1 MTTSS
6 RPSEHPNPLAD
17 PLTDHPRPATLDIG
31 FFGHPRGLSTLF
43 FTEMWERFSYYGM
56 RAFLILYMVHVL
68 GFDDKHA
75 GSVYGT
81 YTASAWAA
89 AIVGGIIA
97 DRWLGQYKSVL
108 IGGIIIAAGHFT
120 LAFHPLPFFYA
131 GLGLI
136 VIGTGLLKPNVSGI
150 VGSLYEKNDA
160 RRDAGFSIFYM
171 GINLGAALGPFIAGY
186 LAQRVDWHLG
196 FACAGVGM
204 TLGLVQYVLGRK
216 RLRPAVERLERQRRE
231 ARAAAPATDRPSPS
245 SASAATFLGFTS
257 SEWKRLAA
265 MAVFFVFAAVFWG
278 AYEQAGSTLNL
289 FGDRYTRTSILGVS
303 FPSSWFLTVQA
314 IFVIVLAP
322 AFAWLWTRLGKYE
335 PSTPAKFAV
344 GLFFI
349 GLSFVFLLLPAFQ
362 LQDSPAIRV
371 SPFWLIGCYFI
382 QELGELCISPVGL
395 SVFTKLSPVKIV
407 GFMLGVWFL
416 ADSVGNKAAGFAA
429 GFISSAPLPELF
441 GVIAAVCL
449 ASSLVAFIII
459 KPVRGLMGGVH

>member
-1 MTTSS
+1 MSDTAAG
-6 RPSEHPNPLAD
+6 PFDD
-17 PLTDHPRPATLDIG
+17 PIGDRPRPGTLDVG

-68 GFDDKHA
+68 GFDDKRA

-89 AIVGGIIA
+89 AIFGGIIA

-108 IGGIIIAAGHFT
+108 IGGIIIALGHFT

-131 GLGLI
+131 GLAFI
-136 VIGTGLLKPNVSGI
+136 VVGTGLLKPNVSGI
-150 VGSLYEKNDA
+150 VGSLYDEKDA

-171 GINLGAALGPFIAGY
+171 GINLGAALGPFVAGY

-204 TLGLVQYVLGRK
+204 TLGLIQYVLGRRNLQPAID
-216 RLRPAVERLERQRRE
+216 RLAEQRMR
-231 ARAAAPATDRPSPS
+231 ARTAPVATA
-245 SASAATFLGFTS
+245 ASAAPTAPTFGGFTKV
-257 SEWKRLAA
+257 EWKRLAA
-265 MAVFFVFAAVFWG
+265 MAVFFVFAAIFWG

-322 AFAWLWTRLGKYE
+322 AFAWLWIRLGKHE
-335 PSTPAKFAV
+335 PSTPAKFAF
-344 GLFFI
+344 GLLMI
-349 GLSFVFLLLPAFQ
+349 GVSFLFLLLPANVI
-362 LQDSPAIRV
+362 QDTPGVRV

-382 QELGELCISPVGL
+382 QELGELSLSPVGL
-395 SVFTKLSPVKIV
+395 SVFTKLAPVKIV
-407 GFMLGVWFL
+407 GMMLGVWFL
-416 ADSVGNKAAGFAA
+416 ADSVGNKVAGFAA
-429 GFISSAPLPELF
+429 GFISSAPLPQLF
-441 GVIAAVCL
+441 GVVAAVCL
-449 ASSLVAFIII
+449 GASAVAFLLI